1 MNKQKPDKYDIEAER
16 EGNAIQKKQAITPKN
31 CRLKTLYVV
40 DGQKFRTGEKHH
52 HYIQSW

>member
-1 MNKQKPDKYDIEAER
+1 MGKRKLDIYDIEAER
-16 EGNAIQKKQAITPKN
+16 EGNAIRSVKKITPKN
-31 CRLKTLYVV
+31 NRLKTLYVV